1 VARATLFAPIPT
13 QHTAFRTRHQFLGGP
28 GGPREVQGLS
38 KYVASGCLERYLP
51 RNRLTASDA
60 MSSNVSHKSFPP
72 PRILQEHGSAALG
85 LTPARLKLSRRS
97 VTAGFTLT
105 EVALAMGIFS
115 FALVSM
121 IGLLSV
127 GLKNSRRANVQIAAS
142 NLMSA
147 IASDI
152 QSSSW
157 LVRGGTLS
165 YTSPRLRLAATLDSK
180 GNVSGVAPANTILDE
195 GGSPVLGTTQVPLT
209 KAFNVIFSAAS
220 EGTAAIRVTLQWPAS
235 AATTPAKAPEG
246 SLDALIPLPT
256 P

>member
-1 VARATLFAPIPT
+1 MSLNSFQSPRTLLVPSSPPSCRAPV
-13 QHTAFRTRHQFLGGP
+13 FLRP
-28 GGPREVQGLS
+28 SLH
-38 KYVASGCLERYLP
+38 SGRW
-51 RNRLTASDA
+51 
-60 MSSNVSHKSFPP
+60 
-72 PRILQEHGSAALG
+72 
-85 LTPARLKLSRRS
+85 
-97 VTAGFTLT
+97 GFTLT

-157 LVRGGTLS
+157 LVKGGTYS
-165 YTSPRLRLAATLDSK
+165 YTSPRLKLAATLDSK
-180 GNVSGVAPANTILDE
+180 GNVSGVNPGNRILDE
-195 GGSPVLGTTQVPLT
+195 GGSPVAGTTQAPLA
-209 KAFNVIFSAAS
+209 KAFNVIFAAAS
-220 EGTAAIRVTLQWPAS
+220 EGTAAIRVTVQWPAS
-235 AATTPAKAPEG
+235 AAATPARAPEG